1 MCGLLGLTMEEA
13 TKRFL
18 LVNANLAENHQAS
31 VTFGLAELEDD
42 DSLDD
47 LIGRADEAL
56 YRERQ
61 QPHPTDV

>member
-1 MCGLLGLTMEEA
+1 MKLEQA
-13 TKRFL
+13 ANRFL
-18 LVNANLAENHQAS
+18 LVNANLAENHRAS